1 MYLPPVS
8 IAQSWNF
15 NQKQKE
21 DFPNETLPSL
31 SSPLPPPPPPH
42 FLRHI
47 LNQVFNFS
55 ISTSNFPQIETNSK
69 RGLSES
75 ASSLSASMQ
84 GKWPR
89 LGYRHQFYESKGRCP
104 RVFHLSTNRCSRAKA
119 PLFIRSQNYRCM
131 KSLFVFICIIRHS
144 VFPVILATLQKLI
157 YNVNPKANAL
167 LYNNVTL
174 NVI

>member
-1 MYLPPVS
+1 MSLDMYLPPVS

-55 ISTSNFPQIETNSK
+55 ISTSNFPQIETNSN
-69 RGLSES
+69 RGLSVLSQRPCRES
-75 ASSLSASMQ
+75 DRVSGIGISFTGQRAVAPAFSIFLPTDVAEQ
-84 GKWPR
+84 K
-89 LGYRHQFYESKGRCP
+89 HFYLLDLR
-104 RVFHLSTNRCSRAKA
+104 
-119 PLFIRSQNYRCM
+119 
-131 KSLFVFICIIRHS
+131 IID
-144 VFPVILATLQKLI
+144 A
-157 YNVNPKANAL
+157 
-167 LYNNVTL
+167 
-174 NVI
+174 